1 MCFLFTGS
9 THDRN
14 KGLEPE
20 FDVQLPNLT
29 IKQGS
34 DASFTC
40 VVKHL
45 GEYKVLLS
53 FKVSKNYFSFKKPS
67 NVTSFQFVCPQN

>member
-1 MCFLFTGS
+1 LFTGS
-9 THDRN
+9 THGR
-14 KGLEPE
+14 GLEPE
-20 FDVQLPNLT
+20 FDVKLPNLT

-45 GEYKVLLS
+45 GEYKVGAS
-53 FKVSKNYFSFKKPS
+53 FAKSIKDKTEIFL
-67 NVTSFQFVCPQN
+67 